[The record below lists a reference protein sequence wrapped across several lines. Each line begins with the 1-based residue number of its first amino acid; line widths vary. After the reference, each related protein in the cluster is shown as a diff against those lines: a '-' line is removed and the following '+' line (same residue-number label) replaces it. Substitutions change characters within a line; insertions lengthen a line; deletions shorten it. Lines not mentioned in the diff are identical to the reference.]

1 MSKHINIQWQEGTV
15 KDVGVN
21 GVQIEDVLQVAKE
34 RLEAL
39 NKEFPCRENAMTI
52 TKLDEAIMWQNKR
65 TTDRLKR
72 GVEGTHK
79 A

>member
-39 NKEFPCRENAMTI
+39 NKEFPVV
-52 TKLDEAIMWQNKR
+52 R
-65 TTDRLKR
+65 TL
-72 GVEGTHK
+72 
-79 A
+79 

>member
-1 MSKHINIQWQEGTV
+1 
-15 KDVGVN
+15 
-21 GVQIEDVLQVAKE
+21 
-34 RLEAL
+34 
-39 NKEFPCRENAMTI
+39 MTI